1 MLCSGQ
7 KRPAANLLYP
17 PPMQLISGGRIMPQA
32 VQSSLLS
39 GIQRIFITPFYLFQ
53 YITISYSKGRILNV
67 DRNFLYGRESACV
80 GKRSAAHKF

>member
-1 MLCSGQ
+1 
-7 KRPAANLLYP
+7 
-17 PPMQLISGGRIMPQA
+17 MPQA